1 MPMADD
7 NRPRTFDDMVGQ
19 QDLVG
24 PHGILRHMAET
35 KTLQSVIFY
44 GPPGTGKT
52 TAALIL
58 ANAVDKPLHKLNAV
72 SASTS
77 DIKSIAKDAPDT
89 GVVLYLDE
97 IQYFNKKQQQSL
109 LPYIESGAITLIAST
124 TENPYH
130 DVYDAILSRCAVL
143 EFKPVPA
150 QDIYQRLVNA
160 VLSDDSPI
168 GSICTDVLMFVAQ
181 ISSGDL
187 RKAFNTLELVTSR
200 FSDRIADITID
211 DVRHL
216 LPSVQTAGFDKDGDN
231 HYRYVSALQKSI
243 RGSDP
248 NAAVFWL
255 SKLLEGGDIISPSRR
270 LMVIACEDVGLAAPD
285 AVEHTYACVQAAHML
300 GLPEAYYPLTQ
311 AVVMLALAPKSNS
324 VGKAFNAAKQD
335 IAAGYGASVPW
346 HLTSEHH
353 PAYIYPHD
361 YPDHW
366 VEQQYLPDDLTG
378 RIYYIPGDNPTE
390 RGAYDYWAYVRDK
403 HGGNKGNP

>member
-1 MPMADD
+1 MPLADR
-7 NRPRTFDDMVGQ
+7 NRPRSFDDMVGQ
-19 QDLVG
+19 KDLIG
-24 PHGILRHMAET
+24 PDGILRHMADA

-58 ANAVDKPLHKLNAV
+58 ADAVDKPLHKLNAV

-77 DIKSIAKDAPDT
+77 DVKAIAKDAPPE

-150 QDIYQRLVNA
+150 EDVYHRLVNA
-160 VLSDDSPI
+160 VSGDDDGL

-187 RKAFNTLELVTSR
+187 RRAFNTLELIASR
-200 FSDRIADITID
+200 FADGLSDVTVD
-211 DVRHL
+211 DVRAL
-216 LPSVQTAGFDKDGDN
+216 LPSAQTAGFDKDGDS
-231 HYRYVSALQKSI
+231 HYKYVSALQKSI

-248 NAAVFWL
+248 DAAVFWL
-255 SKLLEGGDIISPSRR
+255 AKLLEGGDIISPSRR
-270 LMVIACEDVGLAAPD
+270 LMVIACEDVGLAAPG
-285 AVEHTYACVQAAHML
+285 AVQHTYACVQAAHML

-324 VGKAFNAAKQD
+324 IGKAFDAARQD
-335 IAAGYGASVPW
+335 IREGRGTVVPW
-346 HLTSEHH
+346 HLTSERHS
-353 PAYIYPHD
+353 AYVYPHD
-361 YPDHW
+361 CPDHW
-366 VEQQYLPDDLTG
+366 VDQQYLPDDL
-378 RIYYIPGDNPTE
+378 RMRRYYEPGDNPTE
-390 RGAYDYWAYVRDK
+390 RGAYDYWAYIR
-403 HGGNKGNP
+403 NKNR

>member
-1 MPMADD
+1 MPLADR
-7 NRPRTFDDMVGQ
+7 NRPRSFDDMVGQ
-19 QDLVG
+19 KDLIG
-24 PHGILRHMAET
+24 PDGILRRMADA

-58 ANAVDKPLHKLNAV
+58 ADAVDKPLHKLNAV

-77 DIKSIAKDAPDT
+77 DIKAIAKDAPPE

-150 QDIYQRLVNA
+150 EDVYHRLVNA
-160 VLSDDSPI
+160 VSGDDDGL

-187 RKAFNTLELVTSR
+187 RRAFNTLELIASR
-200 FSDRIADITID
+200 FADGLSDVTVD
-211 DVRHL
+211 DVRAL
-216 LPSVQTAGFDKDGDN
+216 LPSAQTAGFDKDGDS
-231 HYRYVSALQKSI
+231 HYKYVSALQKSI

-248 NAAVFWL
+248 DAAVFWL
-255 SKLLEGGDIISPSRR
+255 AKLLEGGDIISPSRR
-270 LMVIACEDVGLAAPD
+270 LMVIACEDVGLAAPG
-285 AVEHTYACVQAAHML
+285 AVQHTYACMQAAHML

-324 VGKAFNAAKQD
+324 IGKAFDAARQD
-335 IAAGYGASVPW
+335 IREGRGTVVPW
-346 HLTSEHH
+346 HLTSERH
-353 PAYIYPHD
+353 PAYVYPHD
-361 YPDHW
+361 CPDHW
-366 VEQQYLPDDLTG
+366 ADQQYLPDDLLM
-378 RIYYIPGDNPTE
+378 RRYYEPGDNPTE
-390 RGAYDYWAYVRDK
+390 RGAYDYWAYIR
-403 HGGNKGNP
+403 NKNR

>member
-1 MPMADD
+1 MPLADR
-7 NRPRTFDDMVGQ
+7 NRPRSFDDMVGQ
-19 QDLVG
+19 KDLIG
-24 PHGILRHMAET
+24 PDGILRHMADA

-58 ANAVDKPLHKLNAV
+58 ADAVDKPLHKLNAV

-77 DIKSIAKDAPDT
+77 DVKAIAKDAPPE

-150 QDIYQRLVNA
+150 EDVYHRLVNA
-160 VLSDDSPI
+160 VSGDDDGL

-187 RKAFNTLELVTSR
+187 RRAFNTLELIASR
-200 FSDRIADITID
+200 FADGLSDVTVD
-211 DVRHL
+211 DVRAL
-216 LPSVQTAGFDKDGDN
+216 LPSAQTAGFDKDGDS
-231 HYRYVSALQKSI
+231 HYKYVSALQKSI

-248 NAAVFWL
+248 DAAVFWL
-255 SKLLEGGDIISPSRR
+255 AKLLEGGDIISPSRR
-270 LMVIACEDVGLAAPD
+270 LMVIACEDVGLAAPG
-285 AVEHTYACVQAAHML
+285 AVQHTYACVQAAHML

-324 VGKAFNAAKQD
+324 IGKAFDAARQD
-335 IAAGYGASVPW
+335 IREGRGTVVPW
-346 HLTSEHH
+346 HLTSERH
-353 PAYIYPHD
+353 PAYVYPHD
-361 YPDHW
+361 CPDHW
-366 VEQQYLPDDLTG
+366 VDQQYLPDDL
-378 RIYYIPGDNPTE
+378 RMRRYYEPGDNPTE
-390 RGAYDYWAYVRDK
+390 RGAYDYWAYIR
-403 HGGNKGNP
+403 NKNR